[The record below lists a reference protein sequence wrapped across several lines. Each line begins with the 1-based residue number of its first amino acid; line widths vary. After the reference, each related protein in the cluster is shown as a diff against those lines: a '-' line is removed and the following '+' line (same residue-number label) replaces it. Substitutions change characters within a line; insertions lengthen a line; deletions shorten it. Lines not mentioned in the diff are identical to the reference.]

1 MAEAILSTGRFAG
14 IRTLK
19 GDEVG
24 DAPAPDGVRTS
35 ALIAF
40 GVTMDDSEAGDR
52 VLETFI
58 PALEAEAKRAG
69 VDFALEQDYRRALPT
84 LLDGLGLDALDALAT
99 IRVRVVGPGD
109 APATTVLAADL
120 EPVVELRRRLEL
132 AEAALELGAT
142 EAAIEEATR
151 NETAAAAAF
160 EARVLR
166 AEALLDELEGPG
178 PMSKS
183 ERHVIAR
190 LRWDLRP
197 ATALELEHDPTERAR
212 RAQAANEPTAD
223 EEG

>member
-1 MAEAILSTGRFAG
+1 MAEAIRSTGRFAG
-14 IRTLK
+14 IRTLL

-24 DAPAPDGVRTS
+24 DAPIRGGVRTS

-69 VDFALEQDYRRALPT
+69 VDFALEKDYRRALPT
-84 LLDGLGLDALDALAT
+84 LLDGFGLDALNALDT
-99 IRVRVVGPGD
+99 IRVRVVGPGE
-109 APATTVLAADL
+109 APATTVLAADV
-120 EPVVELRRRLEL
+120 EAVVELRRRLEV

-142 EAAIEEATR
+142 EVAIEEATR

-166 AEALLDELEGPG
+166 AEALLDELEA
-178 PMSKS
+178 
-183 ERHVIAR
+183 ERPLSSAELKIVAR
-190 LRWDLRP
+190 LRWALRP
-197 ATALELEHDPTERAR
+197 ATANELEHDPTEQAR
-212 RAQAANEPTAD
+212 RAKAANEPTTG